1 MRRGLVLITA
11 VWLPLAAWA
20 QGTIPEAA
28 APVSPPPPVLV
39 VNQDALF
46 ETSAFGRSA
55 QARLEAASA
64 TLVAENRQIEAALEA
79 EERDLT
85 ARRATLPVDEF
96 HALADAFN
104 VKVEGIRKA
113 QDSKSRSITRSRD
126 DDRQRFFQA
135 AAPVLAEIL
144 RERGAVMVLDQSQ
157 VVLSLERIDITADAV
172 KRLDALIGSG
182 ALSVGTPTPPDPAP
196 PPSP

>member
-1 MRRGLVLITA
+1 MRGALVLIA
-11 VWLPLAAWA
+11 AALLPLAVAA
-20 QGTIPEAA
+20 QDGTPV
-28 APVSPPPPVLV
+28 APVSAPDRAAPPPVLV

-113 QDSKSRSITRSRD
+113 QDAKSRSITRARD
-126 DDRQRFFQA
+126 EDRQRFFTA
-135 AAPVLAEIL
+135 AAPVLADLL
-144 RERGAVMVLDQSQ
+144 RESGAVVILDQGQ
-157 VVLSLERIDITADAV
+157 VVLSLDRIDVTAPAI
-172 KRLDALIGSG
+172 KRLDAQIGTG
-182 ALSVGTPTPPDPAP
+182 DLSADPPPPAP
-196 PPSP
+196 